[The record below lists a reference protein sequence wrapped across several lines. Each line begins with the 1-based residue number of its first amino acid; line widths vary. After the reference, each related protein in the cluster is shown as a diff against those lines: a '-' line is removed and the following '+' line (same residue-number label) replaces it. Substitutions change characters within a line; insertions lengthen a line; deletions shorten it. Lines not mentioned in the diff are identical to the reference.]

1 MTTERKGLVLEVEPL
16 TAFLARQMAAYE
28 YPLQT
33 WMQLRQD
40 TRTDFVNEAVEI
52 ARNMLQALEGSR
64 DG

>member
-28 YPLQT
+28 FPLET
-33 WMQLRQD
+33 WMELPQD
-40 TRTDFVNEAVEI
+40 ARADLVNEASHI
-52 ARNMLQALEGSR
+52 ARNLLQAWGGS